1 MNPSVGGVS
10 WILAFFAG
18 VVSFVSPCVL
28 PLIPG
33 YISMVSNLSFQELK
47 KEDVEHVAK
56 LSRLEL
62 SDAEI
67 EKFTPQLSSVFEMF
81 EKLDAEDLK
90 NVEET
95 SQVTGLENVTR
106 EDEIKCLDDLTCCT
120 SEELL
125 KNVPVKEG
133 SSILVPKVIE
143 DK

>member
-1 MNPSVGGVS
+1 
-10 WILAFFAG
+10 
-18 VVSFVSPCVL
+18 
-28 PLIPG
+28 
-33 YISMVSNLSFQELK
+33 LK

-67 EKFTPQLSSVFEMF
+67 GKFTPQLSSVFEMF

-90 NVEET
+90 DIEET

-106 EDEIKCLDDLTCCT
+106 EDEIKCIDDLTCCT
-120 SEELL
+120 TEELL
-125 KNVPVKEG
+125 KNIPTKEG
-133 SSILVPKVIE
+133 NSILVPKIIE

>member
-1 MNPSVGGVS
+1 M
-10 WILAFFAG
+10 
-18 VVSFVSPCVL
+18 
-28 PLIPG
+28 
-33 YISMVSNLSFQELK
+33 LK

-120 SEELL
+120 TEELL
-125 KNVPVKEG
+125 KNIPIKES